1 MQEQLL
7 EDIFNIN
14 IMNEELNLVEIL
26 KNVPEGT
33 KFWSDVHGEVKYI
46 KLQRFD
52 GSEILCKSIRSNCSF
67 SSKGEFYKGL
77 GQCVLFPSKDQRDW
91 SKFVVEEVFEK
102 DEPVMCSKDTKN
114 WELRYC
120 SGEKRY
126 VFINGCKSVDNDYQQ
141 SYNFMVKVSDFDFVN
156 GCKKT
161 K

>member
-1 MQEQLL
+1 
-7 EDIFNIN
+7 
-14 IMNEELNLVEIL
+14 MNEELNLVEIL
-26 KNVPEGT
+26 KNVPSGT

-52 GSEILCKSIRSNCSF
+52 GSEILCESIRSNCSF

-102 DEPVMCSKDTKN
+102 DEPLMCSEDGIDWK
-114 WELRYC
+114 LRYYNLDNKQINADGYK
-120 SGEKRY
+120 SDENIGFHSFGD
-126 VFINGCKSVDNDYQQ
+126 FI
-141 SYNFMVKVSDFDFVN
+141 KVSDFDFVN